1 MLSPRGERIIDV
13 GGARLSALCFGPED
27 GVPVLAMHGW
37 LDNAASFERLA
48 EHLSGVNLVALDLAG
63 HGLSERRADG
73 VYVFLDYVADA
84 SLAISALGW
93 SRCVVVGHS
102 LGAGVAAL
110 LAGTCPEQVAK
121 LVLLEGL
128 GPLTN
133 PDEAAPKQLREAL
146 QAEQAAR
153 ARDEHVGYP
162 SAEQVAQRL
171 ASATG
176 MRVDSARILLHRG
189 LEAHEG
195 RVRWRADP
203 RLRLPSRQR
212 LTEAQVRSFFTAV
225 ACPTL
230 VVRGVPGMAFDEA
243 LLQERLALLAG
254 AVLAE
259 VPGGHHVHLDE
270 AAAVAAIVGPFVT
283 SA

>member
-1 MLSPRGERIIDV
+1 MLTPRGERLIDI
-13 GGARLSALCFGPED
+13 GGIRLAALCFGPED

-48 EHLSGVNLVALDLAG
+48 EHLHGVNLVALDLAG
-63 HGLSERRADG
+63 HGLSQRRADG

-110 LAGTCPEQVAK
+110 LAGTCPEQVAR

-133 PDEAAPKQLREAL
+133 PDEAAPRQLRDAL
-146 QAEQAAR
+146 QAEAAAR
-153 ARDEHVGYP
+153 ARDEHSGYA
-162 SAEQVAQRL
+162 SAEQVAERL

-176 MRVDSARILLHRG
+176 MCVDSARILLRRG
-189 LEAHEG
+189 LEPHDG

-203 RLRLPSRQR
+203 HLRLPSRQR
-212 LTEAQVRSFFTAV
+212 LTEAQVRAFFTAIT
-225 ACPTL
+225 CPTL
-230 VVRGVPGMAFDEA
+230 VVRAVPGMAFDEV
-243 LLQERLALLAG
+243 LMRERLAMIGG

-259 VPGGHHVHLDE
+259 VPGGHHAHLDDP
-270 AAAVAAIVGPFVT
+270 AAVAAIVGPFV
-283 SA
+283 SAV